1 MEETPFRD
9 IPERPFREVPE
20 TMFRSVPELRCW
32 FRNPRNCSGIPETSV
47 LESRGTRFHIQ
58 SSGVR
63 NPGGSKLRSVPESGI
78 PESVPESRNP
88 GNSGIS
94 EKLDFDL
101 FVGEQGGM
109 KISTAVSTLFRGLA
123 EAVRGCSYCSGI
135 ILLRDNIAPG

>member
-1 MEETPFRD
+1 MSSLVPVCPEQSLDTKFRENTIPGHLPETPFRD
-9 IPERPFREVPE
+9 ICRRHYSGTFAGDTLPGYLPE
-20 TMFRSVPELRCW
+20 TLFRDIC
-32 FRNPRNCSGIPETSV
+32 
-47 LESRGTRFHIQ
+47 
-58 SSGVR
+58 
-63 NPGGSKLRSVPESGI
+63 RSNHL
-78 PESVPESRNP
+78 PESRNP

>member
-1 MEETPFRD
+1 MVKGSVIYPLCCCSMCSCYIGIVSSLVPVCPEQLLDNKFWRISPSGIFAGDTPPGYLPETLLRD
-9 IPERPFREVPE
+9 IC
-20 TMFRSVPELRCW
+20 RSNHL
-32 FRNPRNCSGIPETSV
+32 
-47 LESRGTRFHIQ
+47 
-58 SSGVR
+58 
-63 NPGGSKLRSVPESGI
+63 
-78 PESVPESRNP
+78 PESRNP

-135 ILLRDNIAPG
+135 IMLRDNIAPG